1 MKECSR
7 YRSEAGARDEK
18 PSPLRG
24 GRFVRGDEANQSAGR
39 SLSTLYWLAPIPDV
53 VDNHAGCDF
62 GEQIMYFFDR
72 LSTAG
77 AVCVQPFGCA
87 HAASQASWPLPAE
100 MNPALNPWF

>member
-39 SLSTLYWLAPIPDV
+39 SLSTLYWLP
-53 VDNHAGCDF
+53 
-62 GEQIMYFFDR
+62 
-72 LSTAG
+72 
-77 AVCVQPFGCA
+77 
-87 HAASQASWPLPAE
+87 
-100 MNPALNPWF
+100 

>member
-53 VDNHAGCDF
+53 VDNTPVATLANKSCTSLID
-62 GEQIMYFFDR
+62 Y
-72 LSTAG
+72 
-77 AVCVQPFGCA
+77 
-87 HAASQASWPLPAE
+87 PLPVLYVFSHLAAL
-100 MNPALNPWF
+100 MLPAKRPGLCPLK